1 MGEIRQHGVTM
12 LRDLSATAFRLPIRE
27 AILVDWAADEIELL
41 RERLAAAEAVIA
53 EHDRARA
60 TVSPPPC
67 ACPAHIAWRQR
78 SGR

>member
-1 MGEIRQHGVTM
+1 MNTLEEIQMAIIVRLKTQRDD
-12 LRDLSATAFRLPIRE
+12 LREEVER
-27 AILVDWAADEIELL
+27 L

-67 ACPAHIAWRQR
+67 ACAAHIAWREVR
-78 SGR
+78 R